1 MEPFDSPCQS
11 CLEYECVC
19 DVSASDITRKNLER
33 ARLRTT
39 QEQPRDYTQII
50 RQINHYGQVDY
61 ERKDE
66 QDW

>member
-1 MEPFDSPCQS
+1 MELLDSPCQN
-11 CLEYECVC
+11 CFEYDCVC
-19 DVSASDITRKNLER
+19 DLSASDITRKNLER
-33 ARLRTT
+33 TRLRTT
-39 QEQPRDYTQII
+39 QEQPRDYTPII